1 MKEKTKKPYKGMG
14 SNALW
19 SYREMLRG
27 APASFFVMAAGVPL
41 GVFLSWVEIR
51 LPALVVAEV
60 TAGQTFRH
68 AALAVGSLLAAA
80 FLATGLRDFCKT
92 VLESLLSRYRFDL
105 TTAIE
110 HKSVTMFYET

>member
-27 APASFFVMAAGVPL
+27 APASFFMMAAGVPL

-51 LPALVVAEV
+51 LPALVVAV
-60 TAGQTFRH
+60 G
-68 AALAVGSLLAAA
+68 GSLFGDRAAG
-80 FLATGLRDFCKT
+80 FLQNRSGISPEPLPLRPDDCH
-92 VLESLLSRYRFDL
+92 R
-105 TTAIE
+105 A
-110 HKSVTMFYET
+110 